1 MGLGITES
9 LIILAI
15 IVLLF
20 GGRKL
25 PELGKSLGKAI
36 TGFKEGLKEDQEET
50 NTANKIEDKN
60 SKKD

>member
-1 MGLGITES
+1 MSLGITES

-20 GGRKL
+20 GGKKL

-36 TGFKEGLKEDQEET
+36 TGFKEGLKDDESE
-50 NTANKIEDKN
+50 NTSAKSKLEDK
-60 SKKD
+60 KKDS